1 MTTIEVDKKLF
12 TLLHLD
18 KVGLKDN
25 YCTTQILVQFFM
37 IYVINKNL
45 TYMVDKDRYVKFD
58 DELEEIFDDE
68 LSDVDNLDKMSW
80 VRCLIMLT
88 SYYKR
93 CDVKIE
99 NVDEIYNK
107 GDLIINYML
116 KEDEKDR
123 LQKILSEIGY

>member
-1 MTTIEVDKKLF
+1 MTTIEVDKRLF

-25 YCTTQILVQFFM
+25 YTTTQILVQFFM
-37 IYVINKNL
+37 IYVINKEL
-45 TYMVDKDRYVKFD
+45 TYKIDDIRYVKFD

-93 CDVKIE
+93 SDVKID
-99 NVDEIYNK
+99 NVEDVYNK
-107 GDLIINYML
+107 GDTIINYML
-116 KEDEKDR
+116 KDDEKDK
-123 LQKILSEIGY
+123 LQKMLFEIGY